1 LIGGLP
7 LLQALSITFTGAPIP
22 FGKIGFPPKQLQD
35 IIDKIKQD
43 IKNGKSFLNGL
54 KNEFKLPA
62 DIQKALEEADA
73 NIKKFTEN
81 NYQGLKDSLP
91 ALFAKGGAVETARN
105 RLLGVLGQAQSAQS
119 QEFLGMPISQWSV
132 LGNTLYEATQS
143 FGNHTRE
150 LSGTQTEDKV
160 LTLQTL
166 YGNTVITNATVNLS
180 STTAVANLS
189 KTAYPIVKIGDTVVF
204 SNVQK
209 TVVGKTYIATSEYV
223 TCNVAES
230 NTTIYAAN
238 TQLFNFLDYTLGS
251 GTIKIQPGMY
261 LKVNGEI
268 KQIETVDESGEF
280 VTVTA
285 PVRNSFANLELN
297 IESGFV
303 VNSAFASTATDQLVR
318 IKSELVANSL
328 CLSNVITG
336 NGTTFT
342 SALSV
347 GDKVYYDEREF
358 FVLAVTDTSITVD
371 DTLLATP
378 EPRRI
383 YKVTKETAVMRVV
396 ESNSPDDILAMF
408 DGLDQLS
415 TNYDAPL
422 TEGLTT
428 RYRKSDGTYA
438 TVDSSTPVS
447 VTQSLQK
454 PELVNAVTRTL
465 QKLLDEFQNEAIQAL
480 SDSEIVNYL
489 EEITDELD
497 EKRKELL
504 DSIEQD
510 LAAINAVKGL
520 LKGLLKLFQASCS
533 KKKKGD
539 DPENPDDSSDQYL
552 RLILTPNPT
561 RQGCDATVSDLPELL
576 DAADA
581 EYKTFPVPEVDTD
594 LDPPPQLD
602 VESDFGDVDY
612 AYRPQTPAGGD
623 GDIGVDGDP
632 NLGPRPVDPCTQPC

>member
-35 IIDKIKQD
+35 IIDKIKKD
-43 IKNGKSFLNGL
+43 IQNGKSFLNGL
-54 KNEFKLPA
+54 KDEFKLPA
-62 DIQKALEEADA
+62 DIQTALEEADA
-73 NIKKFTEN
+73 NLKKFTEN
-81 NYQGLKDSLP
+81 NFQGLKDSLP
-91 ALFAKGGAVETARN
+91 DLFAKGGTVEAARN
-105 RLLGVLGQAQSAQS
+105 RLLDVLGQAQDAQS

-150 LSGTQTEDKV
+150 LSGVQTEDKV

-166 YGNTVITNATVNLS
+166 YGNKIIPNATVNLA

-189 KTAYPIVKIGDTVVF
+189 KTSYPIVKIGDTVVF
-204 SNVQK
+204 SNLEK
-209 TVVGKTYIATSEYV
+209 TVVGKTYLATGQLVS
-223 TCNVAES
+223 CNTSES
-230 NTTIYAAN
+230 NTKIYVAN
-238 TQLFNFLDYTLGS
+238 PGSFNFLTYTLGS
-251 GTIKIQPGMY
+251 GSLKIQPGMY
-261 LKVNGEI
+261 LKVNDEI
-268 KQIETVDESGEF
+268 KQIENIDESGEF
-280 VTVTA
+280 VTVAA
-285 PVRNSFANLELN
+285 PIRNSFTSVQLN

-303 VNSAFASTATDQLVR
+303 VNTAFASVATDQLVR
-318 IKSELVANSL
+318 VKSELVASSL

-342 SALSV
+342 SSLTV
-347 GDKVYYDEREF
+347 GDKIYYDEREF
-358 FVLAVTDTSITVD
+358 FVLDVTDTSITVD
-371 DTLLATP
+371 DSLLAAP

-383 YKVTKETAVMRVV
+383 FKVTKETAVMRIV
-396 ESNSPDDILAMF
+396 ESNSPDDILAAF

-438 TVDSSTPVS
+438 TVDASKPIS

-454 PELVNAVTRTL
+454 PQLVNAVTRTL
-465 QKLLDEFQNEAIQAL
+465 QKLLDEFQNQAIQAL

-497 EKRKELL
+497 EKRRELL

-561 RQGCDATVSDLPELL
+561 RQGCDATVSNLPELL
-576 DAADA
+576 DEADA
-581 EYKTFPVPEVDTD
+581 EYKQFPVPPVDTD
-594 LDPPPQLD
+594 LDPPPQLEI
-602 VESDFGDVDY
+602 VPDFNDVDY

-632 NLGPRPVDPCTQPC
+632 NLGPKPVDPCTQPC